1 MLLLWCWRRS
11 VDTVSRSFT
20 CYCSGA
26 VGDQLTLS
34 AGVLHVTAL
43 VLEETSQYSQ
53 QVDSGVLTAVM
64 WREKQ
69 DVLILTPSTS

>member
-1 MLLLWCWRRS
+1 LFC
-11 VDTVSRSFT
+11 
-20 CYCSGA
+20 CSGGG
-26 VGDQLTLS
+26 GDQLTLS
-34 AGVLHVTAL
+34 AVLGYVIAL

-69 DVLILTPSTS
+69 DVLLLTNVHHPPADMGYTGTEKER